1 MATRGWFNLP
11 IVNNLPIVWCKNR
24 FLTLSLF
31 KSWQEDMQTHDC
43 GWKFERTLSSQKD
56 KRSVI

>member
-1 MATRGWFNLP
+1 MATSGWFNLP

-24 FLTLSLF
+24 FLTVSLF
-31 KSWQEDMQTHDC
+31 KSWQEDMQMHDY
-43 GWKFERTLSSQKD
+43 GLKFEKD